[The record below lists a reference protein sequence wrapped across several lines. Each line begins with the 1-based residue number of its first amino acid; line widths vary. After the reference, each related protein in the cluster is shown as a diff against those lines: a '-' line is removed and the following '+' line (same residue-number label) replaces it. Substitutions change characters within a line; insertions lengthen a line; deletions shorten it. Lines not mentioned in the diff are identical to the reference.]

1 MISILF
7 HSTLIKSK
15 KTLYVQFE
23 FHEILIIPSIY
34 ICIYHSSNIQIN
46 QFIKSLLRHI
56 YYLKLFA
63 IFIGV
68 IQHF

>member
-1 MISILF
+1 MYLIFLNKMISILF

-34 ICIYHSSNIQIN
+34 LYISY
-46 QFIKSLLRHI
+46 F
-56 YYLKLFA
+56 
-63 IFIGV
+63 
-68 IQHF
+68 